1 MTDPQT
7 SSPEPLDSDA
17 TATGDSLSPPVLELV
32 TAKLT
37 DVGRARPRNEDFV
50 EYHVPTD
57 PEQLARKGSIYLV
70 ADGMGG
76 HQAGEV
82 ASQSAVEIVVA
93 NYYTDDTSDI
103 GAGLVR
109 AFRLAN
115 QEIYAM
121 AQTDPSMSGMGTTL
135 VAAVILGRKVYVA
148 NVGDSRAY
156 LINNGG
162 MVQIT
167 EDHSWVEEQVR
178 AGLLTPEQARR
189 HPQRNLV
196 TRALGSRPSVEV
208 DLFVGEIDD
217 GDTLLLCTDGLT
229 GRVEDPEIASVVQS
243 QHPQE
248 AVQTLVQ
255 LANDRGGNDNISV
268 LIVSTQADL
277 PAVTAPVFATASGRP
292 SRWSLLVLI
301 LLGAVAVLVLVIG
314 GLLAVRFLLPA
325 ESEATATLPTARAT
339 GTVTAGLEPSVTE
352 AAVLDPTETPSPT
365 PTAESLGPTATLAPV
380 PTETPQPT
388 PSETILPPTATSTPT
403 STASPTSPP
412 PVILAPDDGEVLTGH
427 VAFNWQWDS
436 GRLPDDY
443 AFDLRI
449 WAPAEGRPNARGAEG
464 PTRQTTLE
472 VDLQFV
478 PAISEFGVGPYN
490 WGVVVVW
497 IPCALPAEECQPQIV
512 SEWSETRTFTYTGE
526 PEPTP

>member
-1 MTDPQT
+1 MNEPQT
-7 SSPEPLDSDA
+7 SNPEPLDSGATETEDA
-17 TATGDSLSPPVLELV
+17 PSPQVLDLV

-57 PEQLARKGSIYLV
+57 PEQLERKGSLYLV

-82 ASQSAVEIVVA
+82 ASRSAVEIVVS
-93 NYYTDDTSDI
+93 NYYGDSASDV

-156 LINNGG
+156 LFNRGG

-178 AGLLTPEQARR
+178 AGLLTPEQAKR

-196 TRALGSRPSVEV
+196 TRALGSRPAVEV
-208 DLFVGEIDD
+208 DLFVGEIDH
-217 GDTLLLCTDGLT
+217 GDSLLMCSDGLT
-229 GRVEDPEIASVVQS
+229 GRVEDPEIASIVQAHHPEDAVQS
-243 QHPQE
+243 
-248 AVQTLVQ
+248 LVN
-255 LANDRGGNDNISV
+255 LANERGGSDNISV
-268 LIVSTQADL
+268 LIVSTQTDL
-277 PAVTAPVFATASGRP
+277 PTVTAPVFAARPKPTGRR
-292 SRWSLLVLI
+292 RWLVPLLVCAAAILALI
-301 LLGAVAVLVLVIG
+301 IG
-314 GLLAVRFLLPA
+314 GLVVVRVLLPK
-325 ESEATATLPTARAT
+325 TATTPTVPAAMPT
-339 GTVTAGLEPSVTE
+339 GTATAGLDSTPTE
-352 AAVLDPTETPSPT
+352 AAVLDPTSTLSPLAT
-365 PTAESLGPTATLAPV
+365 EGVPEPTATLAPV
-380 PTETPQPT
+380 PTETPQHT
-388 PSETILPPTATSTPT
+388 PTARAISPTAAATPT
-403 STASPTSPP
+403 LTAVPTVPP
-412 PVILAPDDGEVLTGH
+412 ATLLQPGDGEALAGR
-427 VAFNWQWDS
+427 VAFTWQWEA
-436 GRLPDDY
+436 GQLPEDY

-449 WAPAEGRPNARGAEG
+449 WSPVEGRSSARGADE
-464 PTRQTTLE
+464 PSRQSTLD

-478 PAISEFGVGPYN
+478 PAIQDFGPGLYN

-497 IPCALPAEECQPQIV
+497 IPCRLPAEECRPQVV
-512 SEWSETRTFTYTGE
+512 SDWSEVRTFTYTGG